1 MSSDYF
7 MDIQIQATTSEDLWD
22 SLPNEYKERFEIK
35 RIEVVK
41 IKGEEAKK
49 VYKRDDKWNELHKAT
64 IEAYRAR
71 TEREEQIR
79 TNLR

>member
-1 MSSDYF
+1 MEV
-7 MDIQIQATTSEDLWD
+7 QVQATTSEELWD
-22 SLPNEYKERFEIK
+22 SLPDEMKDIFEIK
-35 RIEVVK
+35 RIDVIK

-49 VYKRDDKWNELHKAT
+49 VYKKDDKWNELHKAT